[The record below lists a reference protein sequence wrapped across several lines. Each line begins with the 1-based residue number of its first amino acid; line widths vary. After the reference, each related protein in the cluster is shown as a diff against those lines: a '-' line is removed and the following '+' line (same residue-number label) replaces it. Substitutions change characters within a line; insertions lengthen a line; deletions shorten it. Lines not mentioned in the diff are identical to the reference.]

1 MHFTKADSL
10 FAVCPTD
17 MILHEASGSFS
28 SPFNPR
34 NYPFNQTCSWKI
46 IGKQGYRVELT
57 LPDYNIQRCGGAACS
72 CDYMEIQNSFSD
84 VALPGKLCGTPR
96 SIPIKFYSL
105 HESLRVLFVS
115 DDANMDYD
123 GFGAT
128 YKLLNYSPPSK

>member
-1 MHFTKADSL
+1 
-10 FAVCPTD
+10 
-17 MILHEASGSFS
+17 MILDEMSGSFS
-28 SPFNPR
+28 SPFHPR
-34 NYPFNQTCSWKI
+34 KYPVYQKCSWKI

-57 LPDYNIQRCGGAACS
+57 IPDYNLELCRGAACV
-72 CDYMEIQNSFSD
+72 CDYIEVQNSFSF

-96 SIPIKFYSL
+96 FIPVKFYSL

-115 DDANMDYD
+115 DQSKVYD